1 MSSITEKIFETIKTL
16 PDQQAAEVLNF
27 AQALQAR
34 REEEYDQAKQ
44 QALAMLDNPPLA
56 LNGRYWS
63 RDSLYD
69 RL

>member
-1 MSSITEKIFETIKTL
+1 MASVAEKIVEIVKDM
-16 PDQQAAEVLNF
+16 PEQQAAEVLNF

-34 REEEYDQAKQ
+34 RDEEYEQAKQ
-44 QALAMLDNPPLA
+44 KALALLDDPPLA

-63 RDSLYD
+63 RESLYD